1 MDDGD
6 GMSDEMKKH
15 VFDMFYT
22 GGNQVADS
30 RRSLGL
36 GLALCKSIIQMHNGQ
51 IMVTDNIPHGTN
63 FTFRLPAGEVHI
75 HE

>member
-1 MDDGD
+1 
-6 GMSDEMKKH
+6 MSDEMKQH

-22 GGNQVADS
+22 GSNHVADS

-51 IMVTDNIPHGTN
+51 ITVTDNMPHGTN